1 MTWRFASSRCK
12 NLMAGTGVTTPF
24 LLHFIPS
31 LSHCLPLIFV
41 QPEWSTSWLSHSFI
55 STQPPHHHSF
65 LMSSSPTSLN
75 VLFSLPWT
83 LRFLCSEQFLC
94 CNSLPHPSSY
104 SLSAYSAQPSVTI
117 SSRHPIPQWVKLADT
132 ACVTHCPMQ
141 TSVPAP
147 GRKFTELTCSQN
159 SLSLLS
165 CGQGPDVTVP

>member
-1 MTWRFASSRCK
+1 MNHVIDFISFFASEARLLRMTWRFASSRCK

-41 QPEWSTSWLSHSFI
+41 HPEWSTSWLSHSFI

-83 LRFLCSEQFLC
+83 LRSLCSEQFLC
-94 CNSLPHPSSY
+94 CNSLPHPNSY
-104 SLSAYSAQPSVTI
+104 SLSAYLAQPSVTI
-117 SSRHPIPQWVKLADT
+117 SSRHLIPQLVKLADT
-132 ACVTHCPMQ
+132 ACVTHCPHADFCSG
-141 TSVPAP
+141 T
-147 GRKFTELTCSQN
+147 RKKIH
-159 SLSLLS
+159 
-165 CGQGPDVTVP
+165 